1 MSDYERIRVLF
12 CDHLNLARGKYLP
25 RSVAESGSARHCVGV
40 YAVDYQR
47 ALLDAPGSGMREGL
61 PDMEAVF
68 DLARVRPGWE
78 PGTGVVVADLERE
91 GRPLG
96 LCGRGALKRAVESWR
111 QRGLEPSI
119 GIELEAFIFQRD
131 SSGGWVPYDTPG
143 AYVYGT
149 GTAVDPEGLIDDI
162 WAAAGRCGFP
172 VEAIN
177 SEYDWPQFEFTL
189 RYRDALGALDDI
201 FLFRVMA
208 REVVAKRGYLLTFM
222 PKPLSDRGGN
232 GLHINFSLAG
242 EEHGKG
248 YGNEAGREGGGER
261 GDPSGGDTG
270 EEGGNRIDTDTGR
283 DTGEEGGNRLGRNIG
298 DEGGN
303 AFADP
308 SREDGLSD
316 LARQCVAGLM
326 HHHRSMSALLAPT
339 VNSYRRLRPASL
351 AGYWANWGYDHR
363 GVAVRIP
370 GERGSATRIEHRLGD
385 GAANPYVAA
394 ATVLQAAR
402 LGVENTYPLPPAET
416 GDGLETVDTEVCVP
430 ENLGAAL
437 DALERDEALVSA
449 VGELLVGNFIGI
461 KRKEWDDWLGATTDW
476 ELSQYLNFI

>member
-1 MSDYERIRVLF
+1 MSEYERIRVLF

-25 RSVAESGSARHCVGV
+25 RFVAESGSARHCVGV

-47 ALLDAPGSGMREGL
+47 ALLDAPGSGFRDGL

-68 DLARVRPGWE
+68 DVADVRPGWE
-78 PGTGVVVADLERE
+78 PGTGVVVADLER
-91 GRPLG
+91 GGQPLG

-111 QRGLEPSI
+111 GKGLSPSI
-119 GIELEAFIFQRD
+119 GIELEAFVFQRD
-131 SSGGWVPYDTPG
+131 ASGGWVPYDTPG

-149 GTAVDPEGLIDDI
+149 GTAVDPEGLVDEI
-162 WAAAGRCGFP
+162 WAAADACGFP

-201 FLFRVMA
+201 FLFRLMA

-232 GLHINFSLAG
+232 GLHVNLSLADQ
-242 EEHGKG
+242 
-248 YGNEAGREGGGER
+248 AGRQGGEDDGR
-261 GDPSGGDTG
+261 TTG
-270 EEGGNRIDTDTGR
+270 K
-283 DTGEEGGNRLGRNIG
+283 
-298 DEGGN
+298 EGGN

-308 SREDGLSD
+308 AREDGLSD
-316 LARQCVAGLM
+316 LARRCVAGLV

-370 GERGSATRIEHRLGD
+370 GERGPATRIEHRLGD

-402 LGVENTYPLPPAET
+402 LGVENEYPLPPAET

-430 ENLGAAL
+430 EGLGAAL
-437 DALERDEALVSA
+437 DALEQDEALVSA
-449 VGELLVGNFIGI
+449 VGELLVSNFIGI

-476 ELSQYLNFI
+476 ELAQYLNFI

>member
-40 YAVDYQR
+40 YALDYTR
-47 ALLDAPGSGMREGL
+47 ALMDAPGCGMSEGF

-68 DLARVRPGWE
+68 DLAQVRPGWE

-91 GRPLG
+91 GRPFE
-96 LCGRGALKRAVESWR
+96 LCARGALKRAIERWR
-111 QRGLEPSI
+111 EKGLSPSI
-119 GIELEAFIFQRD
+119 GIELEAYVFQRD
-131 SSGGWVPYDTPG
+131 ASGGWTPYHTPG

-149 GTAVDPEGLIDDI
+149 GPAVDPEGLIDAV
-162 WAAAGRCGFP
+162 WAEAQACGFP

-177 SEYDWPQFEFTL
+177 SEYDWPQFELTL
-189 RYRDALGALDDI
+189 RYRDALGAIDDA
-201 FLFRVMA
+201 FLFRLMA

-222 PKPLSDRGGN
+222 PKPISGRSGS
-232 GLHINFSLAG
+232 GLHVNLSLADG
-242 EEHGKG
+242 
-248 YGNEAGREGGGER
+248 
-261 GDPSGGDTG
+261 S
-270 EEGGNRIDTDTGR
+270 
-283 DTGEEGGNRLGRNIG
+283 
-298 DEGGN
+298 GGN

-308 SREDGLSD
+308 AQEDGLSA
-316 LARQCVAGLM
+316 LARQCIAGLL

-363 GVAVRIP
+363 GVTVRVP
-370 GERGSATRIEHRLGD
+370 GERGPATRLEHRLGD

-394 ATVLQAAR
+394 ATALHAAR
-402 LGVENTYPLPPAET
+402 LGVEHGYALPAAET
-416 GDGLETVDTEVCVP
+416 GDGLETVDTDVRVP

-437 DALERDEALVSA
+437 DVLEGDGALASALGERLVA
-449 VGELLVGNFIGI
+449 NFIGI
-461 KRKEWDDWLGATTDW
+461 KRKEWDDFLGHTTDW
-476 ELSQYLNFI
+476 ERSRYLDFV

>member
-1 MSDYERIRVLF
+1 MSEYERIRVLF

-25 RSVAESGSARHCVGV
+25 RFVAESGSARHCVGI

-47 ALLDAPGSGMREGL
+47 ALLDTPGSGFRDGL

-68 DLARVRPGWE
+68 DVADVRPGWE
-78 PGTGVVVADLERE
+78 PGTGVVVADLER
-91 GRPLG
+91 GGQPLG

-111 QRGLEPSI
+111 GKGLSPSI
-119 GIELEAFIFQRD
+119 GIELEAFVFQRD
-131 SSGGWVPYDTPG
+131 ASGGWVPYDTPG

-149 GTAVDPEGLIDDI
+149 GTAVDPEGLVDEI
-162 WAAAGRCGFP
+162 WAAADACGFP

-201 FLFRVMA
+201 FLFRLMA

-232 GLHINFSLAG
+232 GLHVNFSLADQ
-242 EEHGKG
+242 
-248 YGNEAGREGGGER
+248 AGRQGGEDD
-261 GDPSGGDTG
+261 GKTTG
-270 EEGGNRIDTDTGR
+270 K
-283 DTGEEGGNRLGRNIG
+283 
-298 DEGGN
+298 EGGN

-308 SREDGLSD
+308 AREDGLSD
-316 LARQCVAGLM
+316 LARRCVAGLV

-370 GERGSATRIEHRLGD
+370 GERGPATRIEHRLGD

-402 LGVENTYPLPPAET
+402 LGVENEYPLPPAET

-430 ENLGAAL
+430 EGLGAAL
-437 DALERDEALVSA
+437 DALEQDEALVSA
-449 VGELLVGNFIGI
+449 VGELLVSNFIGI

-476 ELSQYLNFI
+476 ELAQYLNFI

>member
-1 MSDYERIRVLF
+1 MSDFERIRVLF

-25 RSVAESGSARHCVGV
+25 RSVAESGSVRYCVGV
-40 YAVDYQR
+40 YAVDYRR

-61 PDMEAVF
+61 PDMDAVF
-68 DLARVRPGWE
+68 DLDQVRPGWE
-78 PGTGVVVADLERE
+78 AGTGVVVADLERE
-91 GRPLG
+91 GQPSG
-96 LCGRGALKRAVESWR
+96 LCARGALKRAVAAWR
-111 QRGLEPSI
+111 QKGLAPSI

-131 SSGGWVPYDTPG
+131 GSGGWVPYDTPG

-149 GTAVDPEGLIDDI
+149 GTAVDPEGLIDDV
-162 WAAAGRCGFP
+162 WAAAQACGFP

-189 RYRDALGALDDI
+189 RYRDAVGALDDI

-232 GLHINFSLAG
+232 GLHVNFSLTDG
-242 EEHGKG
+242 HG
-248 YGNEAGREGGGER
+248 
-261 GDPSGGDTG
+261 D
-270 EEGGNRIDTDTGR
+270 
-283 DTGEEGGNRLGRNIG
+283 
-298 DEGGN
+298 N
-303 AFADP
+303 AFADAAE
-308 SREDGLSD
+308 EDGLSA
-316 LARQCVAGLM
+316 LTRQCVAGLV

-351 AGYWANWGYDHR
+351 AGFWANWGYDHR

-370 GERGSATRIEHRLGD
+370 GERGAATRIEHRLGD

-402 LGVENTYPLPPAET
+402 MGAENAYPLPPAET
-416 GDGLETVDTEVCVP
+416 GDGLETVDTEVCAP

-437 DALERDEALVSA
+437 DALEQDEPLVSA
-449 VGELLVGNFIGI
+449 VGELLVGNFVGI
-461 KRKEWDDWLGATTDW
+461 KRKEWDDYLGTTTDW
-476 ELSQYLNFI
+476 ELSQYLDFI

>member
-1 MSDYERIRVLF
+1 MSEYERIRVLF

-25 RSVAESGSARHCVGV
+25 RAIAESGSARHCVGV

-68 DLARVRPGWE
+68 DVDRVRPGWE

-91 GRPLG
+91 GQPLG
-96 LCGRGALKRAVESWR
+96 LCGRGALKRAVDSWR
-111 QRGLEPSI
+111 GKGLFPSI
-119 GIELEAFIFQRD
+119 GIELEAFVFQRD
-131 SSGGWVPYDTPG
+131 PDGGWVPYDTPG

-149 GTAVDPEGLIDDI
+149 GTAVDPEGLVDDI
-162 WAAAGRCGFP
+162 WAAAGACGFP

-232 GLHINFSLAG
+232 GLHVNFSLAG
-242 EEHGKG
+242 E
-248 YGNEAGREGGGER
+248 
-261 GDPSGGDTG
+261 GGD
-270 EEGGNRIDTDTGR
+270 
-283 DTGEEGGNRLGRNIG
+283 
-298 DEGGN
+298 N

-308 SREDGLSD
+308 SQEDGLSA

-326 HHHRSMSALLAPT
+326 HHHRSMAGLLAPT

-370 GERGSATRIEHRLGD
+370 GERGPATRIEHRLGD

-402 LGVENTYPLPPAET
+402 LGVENGYSLPPAET

-437 DALERDEALVSA
+437 DALERDDALVSA
-449 VGELLVGNFIGI
+449 VGELLVGNFVGI

>member
-1 MSDYERIRVLF
+1 MTDHERIRVLF

-47 ALLDAPGSGMREGL
+47 ALLDAPGSGMRDGL

-68 DLARVRPGWE
+68 DLEHVRPGWE

-91 GRPLG
+91 GEPLG
-96 LCGRGALKRAVESWR
+96 LCGRGALKRAVESWQR
-111 QRGLEPSI
+111 RGLEPSI

-131 SSGGWVPYDTPG
+131 PSGGWVPYDTPG

-149 GTAVDPEGLIDDI
+149 GAAVDPEGLIDDI
-162 WAAAGRCGFP
+162 WTAAGACGFP

-201 FLFRVMA
+201 FLFRLMA

-232 GLHINFSLAG
+232 GLHVNFSLAG
-242 EEHGKG
+242 EAGGMEHGDG
-248 YGNEAGREGGGER
+248 AGREGGNGSGNQAGREGGGER
-261 GDPSGGDTG
+261 ANRAGKDAG
-270 EEGGNRIDTDTGR
+270 EA
-283 DTGEEGGNRLGRNIG
+283 
-298 DEGGN
+298 GGN

-308 SREDGLSD
+308 SQEDGLST
-316 LARQCVAGLM
+316 LARQCIAGLM

-363 GVAVRIP
+363 GVTVRIP
-370 GERGSATRIEHRLGD
+370 GERGPATRIEHRLGD

-402 LGVENTYPLPPAET
+402 LGVENAYPLPPAET
-416 GDGLETVDTEVCVP
+416 GDGLETVDTDVCVP

-437 DALERDEALVSA
+437 DALEQDDALVSA
-449 VGELLVGNFIGI
+449 VGELLVRNFVGI

-476 ELSQYLNFI
+476 ELAQYLNFI

>member
-1 MSDYERIRVLF
+1 MTDHERIRVLF

-47 ALLDAPGSGMREGL
+47 ALLDAPGSGMRDGL

-68 DLARVRPGWE
+68 DLEHVRPGWE
-78 PGTGVVVADLERE
+78 PGTGVVVADPERE
-91 GRPLG
+91 GEPLG

-111 QRGLEPSI
+111 RRGLEPSI

-131 SSGGWVPYDTPG
+131 PSGGWVPYDTPG

-149 GTAVDPEGLIDDI
+149 GAAVDPEGLIDDI
-162 WAAAGRCGFP
+162 WTAAGACGFP

-201 FLFRVMA
+201 FLFRLMA

-232 GLHINFSLAG
+232 GLHVNFSLAG
-242 EEHGKG
+242 EAGGMEHGDG
-248 YGNEAGREGGGER
+248 AGREGGNGSGNQAGREGGGER
-261 GDPSGGDTG
+261 ANRAGKDAG
-270 EEGGNRIDTDTGR
+270 EA
-283 DTGEEGGNRLGRNIG
+283 
-298 DEGGN
+298 GGN

-308 SREDGLSD
+308 SQEDGLST
-316 LARQCVAGLM
+316 LARQCIAGLM

-363 GVAVRIP
+363 GVTVRIP
-370 GERGSATRIEHRLGD
+370 GERGPATRIEHRLGD

-402 LGVENTYPLPPAET
+402 LGVENAYPLPPAET
-416 GDGLETVDTEVCVP
+416 GDGLETVDTDVCVP

-476 ELSQYLNFI
+476 ELAQYLNFI